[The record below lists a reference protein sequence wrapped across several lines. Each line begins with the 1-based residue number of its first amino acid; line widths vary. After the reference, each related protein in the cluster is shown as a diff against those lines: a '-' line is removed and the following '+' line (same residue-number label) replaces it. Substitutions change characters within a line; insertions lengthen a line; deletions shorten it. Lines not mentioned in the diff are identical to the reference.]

1 MGSAVAATEGEERGS
16 GLGSTGVLRE
26 LGSAVAATTFEAG
39 NTRAVPWFCPL
50 VLDWFQMAQAFRY
63 ETRIRFVDTDAS
75 GRIHYTSLFKFFEAA
90 ETEFFRAFDISYT
103 KGTFN
108 FPRVHAECDI
118 KLALV
123 HDDVIEIEVC
133 LTKLGTSSMRFEF
146 KTWKEGQVAATGAIV
161 MVCMDRKTQR
171 AMPIPGDLRARF
183 AEILIEG

>member
-1 MGSAVAATEGEERGS
+1 
-16 GLGSTGVLRE
+16 
-26 LGSAVAATTFEAG
+26 
-39 NTRAVPWFCPL
+39 
-50 VLDWFQMAQAFRY
+50 MAQAFRY

-123 HDDVIEIEVC
+123 HDDLIEIEVC